1 MALLLAPAVGAAT
14 QTIFIE
20 AEGFDITGGWVI
32 DQQFVDQMGSAFLLA
47 HGMGSPVSDA
57 RTSISVP
64 EAAEYRVWVRT
75 RDWVATWKAPG
86 APGRFQLLV
95 NGKPL
100 RATFG
105 NEGATWHW
113 QDGGV
118 VRVPKGDAEL
128 TLHDLAGF
136 DGRCDAILLTTDTA
150 LRPPDNGS
158 TLAAFRKRMLH
169 LRDTPEN
176 VDGLDLVVVGGGL
189 AGVTTA
195 VSAARLGLKV
205 ALLQDRPILGGNSS
219 SDIRVGMGG
228 AINLQPYPAVGVVVA
243 ELDPGHPGNA
253 QPAAN
258 YDDER
263 KLSVVRAE
271 KSIRLFLNTR
281 AFAVEKIGN
290 RVGAVIARDLP
301 TGKEIRFTAPLFADC
316 TGDGTIGYLAAA
328 DYRYGRE
335 GRKET
340 GEPTAPE
347 EPDRLVMGTSVMWYS
362 EDAGKP
368 VAFPETPWALQFDEQ
383 TVQRAARGD
392 WDWETGQNQDQVRD
406 AESIRDHALRAIYG
420 NWSYQKNHAA
430 DRAKYENLR
439 LGWVAY
445 IGGKRES
452 RRLMG
457 DVILQEQDIVG
468 RRDFPD
474 ASVTATWSIDLHE
487 PTAKQ
492 KAQFPGG
499 EFRSVASFGK
509 KAPYA
514 IPYRCFYSRNV
525 ENLFMAGRN
534 ISVTHVALGT
544 VRVMRMTGMMGE
556 VVGMAAAIARKH
568 DTTPR
573 GVYENYLGELKAAMT
588 RGAGK
593 SALAERTVSPPVGY
607 RLAWSDEFN
616 ATTLDRTWAYRT
628 DTKHWSTQLP
638 SSISLRDCNL
648 VIEVKRV
655 TATGGTAYTGGGVIS
670 RKSFGYGYYE
680 SRFRIMAGKGWHSS
694 FWLMK
699 HDGSGSTNTTATD
712 LELDIAEND
721 SIDPKSY
728 SVATHRW
735 KGEHAVYGHKRVE
748 TLPLFDYHVY
758 GCEYTPKEVK
768 YYFDGELVRSVDIA
782 SQPQGEV
789 NIWLTSIAS
798 HLGHTDAVD
807 DGRLPGHIDFD
818 YVRFYQKQ

>member
-1 MALLLAPAVGAAT
+1 
-14 QTIFIE
+14 
-20 AEGFDITGGWVI
+20 
-32 DQQFVDQMGSAFLLA
+32 
-47 HGMGSPVSDA
+47 
-57 RTSISVP
+57 
-64 EAAEYRVWVRT
+64 
-75 RDWVATWKAPG
+75 
-86 APGRFQLLV
+86 
-95 NGKPL
+95 
-100 RATFG
+100 
-105 NEGATWHW
+105 
-113 QDGGV
+113 
-118 VRVPKGDAEL
+118 
-128 TLHDLAGF
+128 
-136 DGRCDAILLTTDTA
+136 
-150 LRPPDNGS
+150 
-158 TLAAFRKRMLH
+158 
-169 LRDTPEN
+169 
-176 VDGLDLVVVGGGL
+176 
-189 AGVTTA
+189 
-195 VSAARLGLKV
+195 
-205 ALLQDRPILGGNSS
+205 
-219 SDIRVGMGG
+219 
-228 AINLQPYPAVGVVVA
+228 
-243 ELDPGHPGNA
+243 
-253 QPAAN
+253 
-258 YDDER
+258 
-263 KLSVVRAE
+263 
-271 KSIRLFLNTR
+271 
-281 AFAVEKIGN
+281 
-290 RVGAVIARDLP
+290 
-301 TGKEIRFTAPLFADC
+301 
-316 TGDGTIGYLAAA
+316 
-328 DYRYGRE
+328 
-335 GRKET
+335 
-340 GEPTAPE
+340 
-347 EPDRLVMGTSVMWYS
+347 
-362 EDAGKP
+362 
-368 VAFPETPWALQFDEQ
+368 
-383 TVQRAARGD
+383 
-392 WDWETGQNQDQVRD
+392 
-406 AESIRDHALRAIYG
+406 
-420 NWSYQKNHAA
+420 
-430 DRAKYENLR
+430 LR

-457 DVILQEQDIVG
+457 DVILQEQDIAG
-468 RRDFPD
+468 RREFPD

-544 VRVMRMTGMMGE
+544 VRVMRTTGMMGE
-556 VVGMAAAIARKH
+556 VVGMDDAIARKH

-573 GVYENYLGELKAAMT
+573 GVYENHLGELKAAMT
-588 RGAGK
+588 RGVGK
-593 SALAERTVSPPVGY
+593 SALAERAVSPPVGY

-616 ATTLDRTWAYRT
+616 ATTLDRTAWAYRT

-638 SSISLRDCNL
+638 SSISLRDGNL

-728 SVATHRW
+728 SEATHRW

-768 YYFDGELVRSVDIA
+768 YYFDGELVQSVDIA

-818 YVRFYQKQ
+818 YVRFYQKP